1 MTRHQLPARRPR
13 HGRAK
18 RGFRALAWSALLLP
32 LLLIVAAC
40 GNDDADATTEAAAEA
55 TAQATPATEAEEST
69 DAGADEVPD
78 AIADLASDSGSATV
92 TIGDE
97 TFEFTLAGTSTV
109 DGSTHVGRCE
119 SLFGMIMGSGFATD
133 GRDITLDIEIPPVDW
148 ETFED
153 DRFDAPAVEV
163 EDNVANASWVAD
175 QANELV
181 PGGGVGD
188 YEQQDVTASGAA
200 TFVNQWA
207 PDSEPI
213 EGTFEIDCGS

>member
-13 HGRAK
+13 HRRAK
-18 RGFRALAWSALLLP
+18 RGFRALTWSALLLS

-78 AIADLASDSGSATV
+78 AIADLASNSGSATV

-119 SLFGMIMGSGFATD
+119 SLFGMILGSGFATD
-133 GRDITLDIEIPPVDW
+133 GRDVTLDIEIHPS
-148 ETFED
+148 TGK
-153 DRFDAPAVEV
+153 R
-163 EDNVANASWVAD
+163 SRT
-175 QANELV
+175 
-181 PGGGVGD
+181 
-188 YEQQDVTASGAA
+188 TASTRRPSRSRTTWPTPAGSPTRRTSSSLAA
-200 TFVNQWA
+200 VSAST
-207 PDSEPI
+207 SRR
-213 EGTFEIDCGS
+213 T